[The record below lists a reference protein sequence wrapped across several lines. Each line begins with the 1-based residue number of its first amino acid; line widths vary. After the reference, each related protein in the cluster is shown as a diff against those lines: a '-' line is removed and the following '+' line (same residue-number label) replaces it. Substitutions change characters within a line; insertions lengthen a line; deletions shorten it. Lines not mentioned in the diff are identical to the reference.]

1 MEDWC
6 GNGGTHCCASI
17 ASLTIYDMLKPIDEY
32 LSIESIRLIEKKGGI
47 NDFKESSCNKIKAQ
61 FWLLAIPELSKKMS
75 QAGSLLKS

>member
-1 MEDWC
+1 MWKWR
-6 GNGGTHCCASI
+6 HSLLPSI

-47 NDFKESSCNKIKAQ
+47 NDFKGVLAIRLRLQ